1 MQKNKVMKNSKVM
14 QTGELMKSNAVISV
28 VSRQSD
34 SDEDGDA
41 IEVVTPGMFYKEDN
55 CYYAV
60 YEETEISGMKG
71 TTTTLKMD
79 QEKFTLIRT
88 GTTTTEMNFK
98 KDERDLTLYN
108 TPHGA
113 LDLTVDTRELKM
125 NVDNCGGN
133 VFIDYDMIIG
143 NQQVLSTTLEIKIKA
158 Q

>member
-1 MQKNKVMKNSKVM
+1 MQKSKAM
-14 QTGELMKSNAVISV
+14 EKNAVISV

-34 SDEDGDA
+34 IEEDGDE
-41 IEVVTPGMFYKEDN
+41 IEVVTPGKFYKEN
-55 CYYAV
+55 NRYYAV

-71 TTTTLKMD
+71 TTTTFKID
-79 QEKFTLIRT
+79 EEKFTLIRT
-88 GTTTTEMNFK
+88 GTTNTEMNFK
-98 KDERDLTLYN
+98 KYARDLTLYN

-125 NVDNCGGN
+125 NVDNGGGD

-143 NQQVLSTTLEIKIKA
+143 NQQVLSTILEIKIKA